1 MLNYDILLKKKGDT
15 MPKIKIKY
23 TVSSKSSDL
32 DETYYDSK
40 EVDAILENDK
50 IKYKENNTTV
60 IFNYLDKTLRRQ
72 NDHIDMIHD
81 CNKLESN
88 SHVKSIGR
96 NINNDIELDTY
107 NVDNHNIMIKYETND
122 VEIEYKVEV

>member
-1 MLNYDILLKKKGDT
+1 

-23 TVSSKSSDL
+23 SVSSKSSDL

-60 IFNYLDKTLRRQ
+60 IFNYIDKTLRRQ

-81 CNKLESN
+81 FNKLESDI
-88 SHVKSIGR
+88 HVKSIGR
-96 NINNDIELDTY
+96 NINTNIELDSY
-107 NVDNHNIMIKYETND
+107 NVEDHNIMIKYKTND
-122 VEIEYKVEV
+122 VEIEYKVEVQ